1 MPCTFHLD
9 DPLRELGPG
18 CQFGIPEDELIK
30 LKGEMWCE
38 FHLPLK
44 GVKAKWNEAQ
54 IKVFNEKIFGFID
67 KAKKDGKTADLS
79 GVVFPGP
86 ISFDRYADK
95 SNDLPGVRFFGALF
109 NGDARFEGATFRG
122 DAGFEGATFRG
133 DAGFEGA
140 TFGGDAGFDETT
152 FSGAAQFHRVTFRG
166 IAWFREATF
175 GGIAWFHEATF
186 GGLAWF
192 HEATFSSVAGFGGA
206 TFSGDAAFHGATFS
220 DIAQFHGAT
229 FGGDAGFEGATF
241 SDDANFSG
249 SSSPPGDSFLRV
261 TFAGVNFNGQ
271 ARFTNRHFL
280 ESTDFGG
287 GLFKKAP
294 EFHNCSLHQD
304 TNFDGRQFEDH
315 SSEAVRAYRTL
326 KLAMEKVRSWTER
339 ARFFAYEQQSLRAHP
354 DTPHWVKLFSRLYEI
369 TANYGQ
375 SCMRPVAWFAGTFA
389 VFFLVYLAFKAKVPI
404 TWADIGDVARFGLQQ
419 IFRPFQAFSPTHKDS
434 IPLILALLAALHSVL
449 NFSFLTLFILALRRR
464 FKIG

>member
-1 MPCTFHLD
+1 
-9 DPLRELGPG
+9 
-18 CQFGIPEDELIK
+18 
-30 LKGEMWCE
+30 MWCE
-38 FHLPLK
+38 FHFPLK

-54 IKVFNEKIFGFID
+54 IKGFNEKIFGFID
-67 KAKKDGKTADLS
+67 KASNDGKTADLS

-86 ISFDRYADK
+86 ISFNRYADK
-95 SNDLPGVRFFGALF
+95 SNDLPGVRFFGAMF
-109 NGDARFEGATFRG
+109 NGDARFDG
-122 DAGFEGATFRG
+122 
-133 DAGFEGA
+133 
-140 TFGGDAGFDETT
+140 
-152 FSGAAQFHRVTFRG
+152 V
-166 IAWFREATF
+166 
-175 GGIAWFHEATF
+175 
-186 GGLAWF
+186 
-192 HEATFSSVAGFGGA
+192 
-206 TFSGDAAFHGATFS
+206 
-220 DIAQFHGAT
+220 T

-249 SSSPPGDSFLRV
+249 SSSPPGDSFLRI
-261 TFAGVNFNGQ
+261 TFAGASFNGQ

-294 EFHNCSLHQD
+294 EFHNCTLHQD

-315 SSEAVRAYRTL
+315 SGEAVRAYRTL
-326 KLAMEKVRSWTER
+326 KLAMEKVRSWTEQ

-354 DTPHWVKLFSRLYEI
+354 DTPRWVKLFSRLYEI

-375 SCMRPVAWFAGTFA
+375 SCMRPVAGFAGTFA
-389 VFFLVYLAFKAKVPI
+389 VFFLVYLAFKTKVPI

-449 NFSFLTLFILALRRR
+449 NLSFLTLFILALRRR